1 MAARA
6 RRLAGS
12 LAAEADRER
21 PIRAAQQLEEE
32 ARQLES
38 QSDARAAKAAKAQS
52 KTER

>member
-12 LAAEADRER
+12 LSAEADRER
-21 PIRAAQQLEEE
+21 LIRTAQQLEEE

-38 QSDARAAKAAKAQS
+38 QSDLRAAKAAKAPP
-52 KTER
+52 ER